1 MSASKSISL
10 RECFSEVQDPRREHG
25 RLHRLWD
32 IIAITI
38 LAVISDADD
47 WTDVEE
53 YGLCKQSWLETFLEL
68 PNGIP
73 SHDTFTRVFS
83 LLDPRAFQAGFA
95 LWVQTLVELTA
106 GRVVAIDGKTLR
118 HSYDKAKGKG
128 ALHLVGA
135 WAAENKLI
143 LGQQAVDSKS
153 NEITAIPKLLDI
165 LDVTGAIVTIDAMG
179 CQKEIAKKIIQGKGD
194 YVLALKGNH
203 ETLHEE
209 VAKVFEGCLEN
220 NFEKTEHQFLRTED
234 VGHGRT
240 ETRLYYVIPVPEDLK
255 KRHVEWDGLQ
265 SLGLA
270 LCERQVGDAAPSIE
284 KRFYLNSIK
293 ADAKTFARAARG
305 HWGIENQLHWVLD
318 VSFQEDMNRVRT
330 GHGPENLALLR
341 RLATSLL
348 LKEKTHKRGVK
359 GKRKRAGWDDDYL
372 LKVLGI
378 NLA

>member
-10 RECFSEVQDPRREHG
+10 RECFAEVQDPRREHG

-38 LAVISDADD
+38 CAVISNADD

-53 YGLCKQSWLETFLEL
+53 YGLSKQPWLETFLEL

-73 SHDTFTRVFS
+73 SHDTFARVFS

-95 LWVQTLVELTA
+95 QWVQTLVELTA
-106 GRVVAIDGKTLR
+106 GRLVAIDGKTLR
-118 HSYDKAKGKG
+118 HSFDKAKGKG

-143 LGQQAVDSKS
+143 LGQQAVDCKS

-203 ETLHEE
+203 ETLHQE
-209 VAKVFEGCLEN
+209 VAKFFEESLEK
-220 NFEKTEHQFLRTED
+220 NFESIEHQSLRTED
-234 VGHGRT
+234 AGHGRT
-240 ETRLYYVIPVPEDLK
+240 ETRLYYVATVPEDLK
-255 KRHVEWDGLQ
+255 KRHAGWEGLQ
-265 SLGLA
+265 SLGMV
-270 LCERQVGDAAPSIE
+270 LCERQVGDATPSME
-284 KRFYLNSIK
+284 KRFYINSTQ
-293 ADAKTFARAARG
+293 AKVETFARAARG
-305 HWGIENQLHWVLD
+305 HWGIENHLHWVLD
-318 VSFQEDMNRVRT
+318 VSFQEDASRLRT

-359 GKRKRAGWDDDYL
+359 GKRKRAGWDDAYL
-372 LKVLGI
+372 LDVLGM